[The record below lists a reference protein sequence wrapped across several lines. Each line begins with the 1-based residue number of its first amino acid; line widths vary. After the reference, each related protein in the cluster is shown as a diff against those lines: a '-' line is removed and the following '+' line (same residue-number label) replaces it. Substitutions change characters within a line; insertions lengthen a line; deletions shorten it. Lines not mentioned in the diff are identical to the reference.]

1 MYPNLSYFF
10 HDLFGTEPDNF
21 LSVINTFGFFLA
33 LAFLAAGYVL
43 YLEFTRMEKAGIL
56 HFQTREIIV
65 GEKPKIGD
73 IVWNGVLGFLLG
85 YKLIY
90 LFQHFREVEGDVA
103 SLIFSGKGNLGAGIL
118 LAIAF
123 AAYRYWDVN
132 RQALPKPERKT
143 VKIYPHDMV
152 GDIAITAAVSGIIGA
167 KLFALFEG
175 PNSFSHFIKDP
186 LGQLFSGAG
195 LAIYGGLIVAFI
207 VVFWYVRKRGLPV
220 IRVMDAAAP
229 AMIMGYAVGRLGCQ
243 FAGDG
248 DWGIANTAAKP
259 GWFFLPDW
267 AWAFDY
273 PRNVL
278 NDGIPIDG
286 CIGHYCSHLA
296 TPVFPTPLYEVVA
309 SLIIFGI
316 LWLLR
321 KRISI
326 PGMIFF
332 IYCMLNGIERF
343 FIEKIRVNETM
354 HVLGMEA
361 SQAEII
367 STLVFALGIIGA
379 LILWQRS
386 PSKSATS

>member
-1 MYPNLSYFF
+1 
-10 HDLFGTEPDNF
+10 
-21 LSVINTFGFFLA
+21 
-33 LAFLAAGYVL
+33 
-43 YLEFTRMEKAGIL
+43 
-56 HFQTREIIV
+56 
-65 GEKPKIGD
+65 
-73 IVWNGVLGFLLG
+73 
-85 YKLIY
+85 
-90 LFQHFREVEGDVA
+90 
-103 SLIFSGKGNLGAGIL
+103 
-118 LAIAF
+118 
-123 AAYRYWDVN
+123 
-132 RQALPKPERKT
+132 
-143 VKIYPHDMV
+143 MV
-152 GDIAITAAVSGIIGA
+152 
-167 KLFALFEG
+167 
-175 PNSFSHFIKDP
+175 
-186 LGQLFSGAG
+186 
-195 LAIYGGLIVAFI
+195 
-207 VVFWYVRKRGLPV
+207 
-220 IRVMDAAAP
+220 
-229 AMIMGYAVGRLGCQ
+229 
-243 FAGDG
+243 
-248 DWGIANTAAKP
+248 
-259 GWFFLPDW
+259 FLPDW

-386 PSKSATS
+386 RSKSATS

>member
-56 HFQTREIIV
+56 TFQTREIIL
-65 GEKPKIGD
+65 GEKPRTTD
-73 IVWNGVLGFLLG
+73 IAWNGVLGFILG
-85 YKLIY
+85 YKLVF

-103 SLIFSGKGNLGAGIL
+103 SIIFSGQGNWGAGIL
-118 LAIAF
+118 IGIVF

-132 RQALPKPERKT
+132 RHALPKPEKKSI
-143 VKIYPHDMV
+143 KIYPHDMV
-152 GDIAITAAVSGIIGA
+152 GDIAITAAISGIIGA
-167 KLFALFEG
+167 KVFALFEG
-175 PNSFSHFIKDP
+175 PNAFSNFIRDP

-195 LAIYGGLIVAFI
+195 LAIYGGLIVAFA
-207 VVFWYVRKRGLPV
+207 VVLWYVRRRGLPV

-267 AWAFDY
+267 AWAYDY

-278 NDGIPIDG
+278 NEGIPIDG
-286 CIGHYCSHLA
+286 CIGHYCSHLT

-309 SLIIFGI
+309 SLVIFGI
-316 LWLLR
+316 LWALR
-321 KRISI
+321 KRLTII

-332 IYCMLNGIERF
+332 IYCILNGIERF

-354 HVLGMEA
+354 HVMGMDA

-367 STLVFALGIIGA
+367 STIVFLVGVTGA
-379 LILWQRS
+379 VVLWQHHRA
-386 PSKSATS
+386 KAA